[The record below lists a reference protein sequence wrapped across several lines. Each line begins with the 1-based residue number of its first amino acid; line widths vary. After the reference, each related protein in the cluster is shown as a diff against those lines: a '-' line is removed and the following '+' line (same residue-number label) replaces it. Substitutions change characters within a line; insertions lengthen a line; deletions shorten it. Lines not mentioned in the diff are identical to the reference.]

1 MKLQARFVR
10 SLQCCM
16 KSTGTSRT
24 SVAAR
29 RLSSSF
35 RAAATAVGG
44 AGSLAAAAAQPPP
57 PSRFFLDL
65 VWVDSIAKARV
76 IVALPPTNNPFVKHA
91 AALLTPVEGG
101 YRGFAVDGSDGRA
114 QQQQLSLNGAVMLPN
129 DSCSNGNGH
138 NDTTGASS
146 AAPPIMLPNDSC
158 SNGNGHND
166 TTGASSAAPPSE
178 MRAVLADNE
187 SIAKEQLHW
196 LQEYEEE
203 METRIKNKNASRHH
217 HHHHHNTTATTTT
230 TTAAPAAIA
239 SEGACTNAK
248 SGSASPAAPRKAAPV
263 GMPGRAAGTLAIE
276 LDSDGSPGATR
287 AAGGVVVGAVIDGI
301 EFLQDAKGPALQITS
316 CGPVVEGSA
325 RPGEQSEGVSA
336 TSSSSRG
343 KIYGYTMYE

>member
-1 MKLQARFVR
+1 
-10 SLQCCM
+10 M

-101 YRGFAVDGSDGRA
+101 YRGFAVEGSDGRA

-129 DSCSNGNGH
+129 DSS
-138 NDTTGASS
+138 
-146 AAPPIMLPNDSC
+146 

-230 TTAAPAAIA
+230 TTTAPAAIA

-263 GMPGRAAGTLAIE
+263 GMPGRVVIPVDLAGLASTPNHY
-276 LDSDGSPGATR
+276 LT
-287 AAGGVVVGAVIDGI
+287 GI
-301 EFLQDAKGPALQITS
+301 QRNRGPWW
-316 CGPVVEGSA
+316 
-325 RPGEQSEGVSA
+325 
-336 TSSSSRG
+336 
-343 KIYGYTMYE
+343 